1 MLKTKRTRVRCEFN
15 ADTDMPAGVWSYQL
29 AMHALA
35 ARRLS
40 RFSGPEW
47 RTALLAFPPRF
58 SPRNLVLAG
67 IRVPTA
73 TAAVRWRL

>member
-1 MLKTKRTRVRCEFN
+1 
-15 ADTDMPAGVWSYQL
+15 MPAGVWSYQL